1 VFKIQDRIVSILF
14 GKEHCFINKDDSVG
28 FFIEEEKIA
37 LLFLETLFTMFGV
50 ILTHADSRGII
61 YKFIF

>member
-1 VFKIQDRIVSILF
+1 MFKIKDIIVSILF
-14 GKEHCFINKDDSVG
+14 GKEHCFIDKDDSVG
-28 FFIEEEKIA
+28 FFIEEDKIA
-37 LLFLETLFTMFGV
+37 LFFLKTLLTMFGI